1 MDEKWGQP
9 NEYATRCRVGFD
21 AQKDIILVWRGTHT
35 MPSLC
40 IISVILILFFYEIYL
55 CFRIERISTIIK
67 RDKCIY
73 FYMGAL
79 TLVILI
85 IVILAIIGLGWQ
97 VFVSGVFRGAEKI
110 INTNPILKNT
120 TQEAKQYFG
129 GIINNVSE
137 GVIGSKDKT
146 QIG

>member
-1 MDEKWGQP
+1 M
-9 NEYATRCRVGFD
+9 
-21 AQKDIILVWRGTHT
+21 
-35 MPSLC
+35 
-40 IISVILILFFYEIYL
+40 YL
-55 CFRIERISTIIK
+55 
-67 RDKCIY
+67 

-110 INTNPILKNT
+110 INTNPVLKNT

-129 GIINNVSE
+129 GIIKNVSE
-137 GVIGSKDKT
+137 GIIGSDSKVRST
-146 QIG
+146 Q